1 MKKGIILI
9 LCLISFGAFSQKKGA
24 PQESD
29 FYEIKTLPI
38 PKEIYLEVGGI
49 ATMPDGRLAISTR
62 RGEIWILENPYQQE
76 NHQVSYHRFASG
88 MHEILG
94 LAYDNGVFY
103 CSQRGE
109 LTKVSDVNRDGI
121 ADLYEPVYQFELSG
135 NYHEYTY
142 GPVFDKNGDMWVS
155 LNLAWIGFGEG
166 KFSKWRGWFVK
177 ITKDG
182 KLEPFAG
189 GLRSPAGYSFN
200 VEGDLFYGENQG
212 DWVGS
217 GRVTHLAKGEFAG
230 NPGGLKWAKEPNS
243 PFKLTLEEIP
253 DNGNPMFE
261 AAKKVK
267 NLKLPAVW
275 FPHAIMGIS
284 TSDILQDTTSGKFS
298 PFPGQY
304 FVADQGQSK
313 VMRMGLEKVN
323 GVYQGF
329 CINYREGFQSGILR
343 ERFGLDGSMFVG
355 MTSRGWGSTGKDE
368 FGLQRLV
375 WNGKTPFEIKEI
387 HSKTDGFEINFTKA
401 VSENSLKKLS
411 SYALRSYIYK
421 YQHQYGSP
429 IIEVKDLKIKSVKIS
444 DDKLTVRLVLDG
456 MRQYFIHELKF
467 PGILSES
474 GENLLHETAYFT
486 INEIVSSNGLE
497 VANKALALE
506 VDMTKTEVQ
515 VQPLVKSNLTTK
527 TKTAVGLVSET
538 EAISL
543 LKKHTCNACHAKDKR
558 IIGPA
563 FEEIAKRKYSE
574 KQILN
579 LVYKPNP
586 ANWPEYATEMAPMSH
601 VPASDV
607 LKIAKWINSLGNR
620 KELENRD

>member
-1 MKKGIILI
+1 MKHNLSIL
-9 LCLISFGAFSQKKGA
+9 LLFISTFVLAQSPSTKTEK
-24 PQESD
+24 D

-38 PKEIYLEVGGI
+38 PQDIYLEIGGI
-49 ATMPDGRLAISTR
+49 ATMPDGRLGVSTR
-62 RGEIWILENPYQQE
+62 RGEIWIIENPYQKDS
-76 NHQVSYHRFASG
+76 HQTYYRRFASG

-94 LAYDNGVFY
+94 LAYKDGAFY

-109 LTKVSDVNRDGI
+109 LTKVSDTDRDGV
-121 ADLYEPVYQFELSG
+121 ADRYEPIYQFQLSG

-142 GPVFDKNGDMWVS
+142 GPVFDKNGDMWVT
-155 LNLAWIGFGEG
+155 LNLAWVGYGEG
-166 KFSKWRGWFVK
+166 KFSKWRGWLVK
-177 ITKDG
+177 ISPDG
-182 KLEPFAG
+182 KLEPFAA
-189 GLRSPAGYSFN
+189 GLRSPAGYSIN
-200 VEGDLFYGENQG
+200 QEGDIFYGENQG

-217 GRVTHLAKGEFAG
+217 GRVTHLAKGDFAG

-253 DNGNPMFE
+253 DNGSPMFE

-284 TSDILQDTTSGKFS
+284 TSDILQDTTGGKFS

-355 MTSRGWGSTGKDE
+355 MTSRGWGSTGKDD

-375 WNGKTPFEIKEI
+375 WNGLMPFEINMIEAR
-387 HSKTDGFEINFTKA
+387 SDGFEISFTQAVDVNSVKKA
-401 VSENSLKKLS
+401 A

-421 YQHQYGSP
+421 YHHQYGSP
-429 IIEVKDLKIKSVKIS
+429 IVDVKDLAIKGIVVSS
-444 DDKLTVRLVLDG
+444 DKKKVRIVLDQV
-456 MRQYFIHELKF
+456 RQYFIHEFKLTGVKN
-467 PGILSES
+467 EV
-474 GENLLHETAYFT
+474 GEPLLHETAYYT
-486 INEIVSSNGLE
+486 LNQIPSGDKVVLNASTSPIIEKVVVEKKVSKVDNAKATTVISDNE
-497 VANKALALE
+497 AMA
-506 VDMTKTEVQ
+506 
-515 VQPLVKSNLTTK
+515 
-527 TKTAVGLVSET
+527 
-538 EAISL
+538 L
-543 LKKHTCNACHAKDKR
+543 LKKHTCVACHAREEKL
-558 IIGPA
+558 IGPS
-563 FEEIAKRKYSE
+563 FTDISKRKYSD
-574 KQILN
+574 KQILA

-586 ANWPEYATEMAPMSH
+586 KNWPDFATEMAPMSH
-601 VPASDV
+601 VPANDV
-607 LKIAKWINSLGNR
+607 LKIASWINGLTQKKANDA
-620 KELENRD
+620 LINRD